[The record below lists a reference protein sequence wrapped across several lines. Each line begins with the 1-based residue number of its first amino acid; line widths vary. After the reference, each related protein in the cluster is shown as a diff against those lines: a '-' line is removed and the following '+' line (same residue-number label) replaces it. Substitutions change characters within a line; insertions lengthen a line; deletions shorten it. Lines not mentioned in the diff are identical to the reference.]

1 MRIFIITFGD
11 HLDSLESTFLPMCI
25 TTPSL
30 RSLYE
35 GKVSGSVDL
44 NMSFS
49 GEPLFNL
56 LHWLL
61 WGTEASLLLNSSRQA
76 VAEGDLTNAYHVR
89 GGVGRGCWG
98 GCSTPRWRASCAS
111 ALLCMFIELCF
122 TQAAPGCVVRVG
134 PMQTSLW
141 SPLAYPCLLLTA
153 RCLRFEQDFDAST
166 ALNTYIC

>member
-89 GGVGRGCWG
+89 EGSGKGMLGRLFNPQMEG
-98 GCSTPRWRASCAS
+98 
-111 ALLCMFIELCF
+111 LLCLCTAVHVHRAVF
-122 TQAAPGCVVRVG
+122 HPGR
-134 PMQTSLW
+134 TRLW
-141 SPLAYPCLLLTA
+141 SGWALCRHPSGLLSHTHA
-153 RCLRFEQDFDAST
+153 CS
-166 ALNTYIC
+166 

>member
-1 MRIFIITFGD
+1 
-11 HLDSLESTFLPMCI
+11 MCI

-89 GGVGRGCWG
+89 GGEWEGDAGEAVQPPDG
-98 GCSTPRWRASCAS
+98 GPLVPLHCRACS
-111 ALLCMFIELCF
+111 
-122 TQAAPGCVVRVG
+122 
-134 PMQTSLW
+134 
-141 SPLAYPCLLLTA
+141 
-153 RCLRFEQDFDAST
+153 
-166 ALNTYIC
+166 